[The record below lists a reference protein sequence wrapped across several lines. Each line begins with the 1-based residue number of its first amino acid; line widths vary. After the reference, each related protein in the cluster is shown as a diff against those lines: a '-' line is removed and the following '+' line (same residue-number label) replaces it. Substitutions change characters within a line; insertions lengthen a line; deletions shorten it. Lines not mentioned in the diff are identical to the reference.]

1 MQFSDEFIQR
11 WEHIIR
17 DVDATEVPIECLKKI
32 VVKLSGKRQRT
43 INIHTLKKQGLDY
56 EEIESVIA
64 RNLLDYGEEV
74 RDLDFILDVGAVAE
88 MVQPE
93 TDRILR
99 GLP

>member
-56 EEIESVIA
+56 EEIESVVA

-93 TDRILR
+93 TDRILK
-99 GLP
+99 GLV